1 MPPEPTTVVV
11 PVAPPFDVVRGQLA
25 EAIWKTQQAD
35 VKIKVGG
42 ETFPAH
48 RWVLEARSPV
58 LKADLSLAPMADG
71 TTAELRVD
79 DMDAEVFK
87 TLLRFMYT
95 DSPSLLEAAPAAERL
110 LVAADRYQVENLKI
124 ICEEALCQ
132 HIDISSVAATLVLA
146 ERHHCSV
153 LTAAC
158 MQFFSS
164 SLGNL
169 EAFVAADG
177 FKQLKTAGCPSHL
190 FDLVAKKMP

>member
-1 MPPEPTTVVV
+1 
-11 PVAPPFDVVRGQLA
+11 
-25 EAIWKTQQAD
+25 

-95 DSPSLLEAAPAAERL
+95 DSPPLLEAAPAAERL
-110 LVAADRYQVENLKI
+110 LVAADRYQLEKLKN

-132 HIDISSVAATLVLA
+132 HIDMSSVAATLALA

-158 MQFFSS
+158 MQFFSFR
-164 SLGNL
+164 NL

-190 FDLVAKKMP
+190 FDLVANKMP

>member
-1 MPPEPTTVVV
+1 
-11 PVAPPFDVVRGQLA
+11 
-25 EAIWKTQQAD
+25 

-95 DSPSLLEAAPAAERL
+95 ESQTRL
-110 LVAADRYQVENLKI
+110 PCSRRRRQRRG
-124 ICEEALCQ
+124 C
-132 HIDISSVAATLVLA
+132 SSRQIGIRWRT
-146 ERHHCSV
+146 
-153 LTAAC
+153 
-158 MQFFSS
+158 
-164 SLGNL
+164 
-169 EAFVAADG
+169 
-177 FKQLKTAGCPSHL
+177 
-190 FDLVAKKMP
+190 